1 MSFTGVLAVKWWIM
15 ALIGLAV
22 FIVMQVIFV
31 FLHKPAKVE
40 TKDGYHK
47 RILQASWKIMLSS
60 LFFTIVVTSMIFLL
74 FLNTSVVVKVILAI
88 LTFVFSVAL
97 IGAPMILHY
106 RHNEKVGGEKTD
118 LPLLTIPMPNI
129 FSGDNNEKG
138 TKKVAIEYKSIKASE
153 IEEMVKDMGIGA
165 NVKVNEKGEVEVLS
179 VPVMIVEDIGE
190 ASKNYELENIGIKVK
205 GNSIFKIKGS
215 EILLY
220 GAKGVN
226 KEEISKVL
234 TESQNIK
241 EEIEKAI
248 RAKTG
253 KRVSVEVEG
262 IIQDNKEGLRF
273 EEGIT
278 KINEEE
284 IKGKTGEY
292 IKGYMASVMEIKRA
306 MGIMYSQKAVV
317 SLENIDGKDKV
328 KEALKN
334 GSVRKIISKEQYEE
348 LKLSAEEIIALR
360 EEGIEIYVAD
370 NATRESAM
378 KGYKGAG
385 ISGQIIKEGE
395 KIYIYDYY
403 SEDKVD
409 MEIVTEEESL
419 EDIEKK
425 IVNSQKPIY
434 IDIKVLEKKFKEG
447 RDITNAHRQ
456 IGALIGNIKIKTGIG
471 KISKKDIENIGYSLD
486 YNKLPILN
494 EAIEKEEFMKMS
506 AEEFMKELDIEGNSE
521 IAIIIKSINEE
532 EIKESFIRVIKER
545 ILAKTE
551 LKKNNKEYG
560 LKDKKLEELLGKML
574 VRQIGNSDKVTKN
587 LEETFK
593 GNKEEIIKKILE
605 EKQKLEQGT
614 QEEKEVAINTIIE
627 IILVYA
633 EENNKE
639 GIRETKEEEVQRYR
653 AMLCAA

>member
-1 MSFTGVLAVKWWIM
+1 M
-15 ALIGLAV
+15 
-22 FIVMQVIFV
+22 
-31 FLHKPAKVE
+31 
-40 TKDGYHK
+40 
-47 RILQASWKIMLSS
+47 
-60 LFFTIVVTSMIFLL
+60 
-74 FLNTSVVVKVILAI
+74 
-88 LTFVFSVAL
+88 
-97 IGAPMILHY
+97 
-106 RHNEKVGGEKTD
+106 
-118 LPLLTIPMPNI
+118 
-129 FSGDNNEKG
+129 
-138 TKKVAIEYKSIKASE
+138 AIEYKSIKASE

-165 NVKVNEKGEVEVLS
+165 EIKVKEEGGIEVS
-179 VPVMIVEDIGE
+179 NIAVMIVEDIGE

-205 GNSIFKIKGS
+205 GNSIYKIKGS
-215 EILLY
+215 GILVY

-262 IIQDNKEGLRF
+262 IIEDNKEGLRI

-306 MGIMYSQKAVV
+306 MGVMYSQKAVV
-317 SLENIDGKDKV
+317 SLENIEGKDKV
-328 KEALKN
+328 KEALSN

-403 SEDKVD
+403 SQESADEKEE

-456 IGALIGNIKIKTGIG
+456 IGALIGNIKIKIGIG

-494 EAIEKEEFMKMS
+494 EAIDKEKFIKMG
-506 AEEFMKELDIEGNSE
+506 AEEFMKELEIKGNSE

-551 LKKNNKEYG
+551 LKNSNKEYG
-560 LKDKKLEELLGKML
+560 LKDKKLEQLLGRML
-574 VRQIGNSDKVTKN
+574 VKQIGNRDKVTKN
-587 LEETFK
+587 LEEIFK

-639 GIRETKEEEVQRYR
+639 VIRETKEEEVQRYR